1 MRVVKL
7 KNLSDLHGG
16 VVNNQQVYLL
26 HHFRVYMSLW
36 VLFWL
41 FFLAGF
47 LSVWFMFDDIGN
59 GAVFFTDDEELQE
72 MHWSGL
78 RDVKE

>member
-1 MRVVKL
+1 
-7 KNLSDLHGG
+7 
-16 VVNNQQVYLL
+16 
-26 HHFRVYMSLW
+26 MSLW

-47 LSVWFMFDDIGN
+47 LSVWFMFDDIGT
-59 GAVFFTDDEELQE
+59 VFFTDDEELQE

-78 RDVKE
+78 RDVKEWM

>member
-1 MRVVKL
+1 
-7 KNLSDLHGG
+7 
-16 VVNNQQVYLL
+16 
-26 HHFRVYMSLW
+26 MSLW

-59 GAVFFTDDEELQE
+59 DTVFFTDDEELQE